1 MTRILVIDDDP
12 NFLMTLKALLESYN
26 FTVTTA
32 SNGAE
37 GIQLAQELTPDIVLS
52 DINMPGMTG
61 FEIFQ
66 KLQEAASTRTIPFIF
81 ISGRDD
87 MDSFRKGM
95 QLGANDYLTK
105 PFSSEDL
112 LNAINI
118 RLKQHEALENK
129 YASTM
134 TLLRKNIS
142 YALPHEL
149 RTPLTAILG
158 YGALLKSEY
167 ETMEREEIGMFA
179 EEIVKGGNRLYR
191 VIENYL
197 VYIQLELITSNP
209 KEVEAMR
216 RHLVLA
222 DKVIPK
228 YAEEIIVQHERYED
242 LLMDLAPN
250 LGLRISDENLGKII
264 TELVDNSC
272 RFSKAGTPISIRA
285 YREPETV
292 VIEIQDSG
300 RGMSPQQIADI
311 GAFMQFERGIY
322 EQQGMGLGLSIA
334 IKLCELHN
342 GSLHLDSKKD
352 VGTRVLLRF
361 HR

>member
-1 MTRILVIDDDP
+1 MTRILVIDDDS
-12 NFLMTLKALLESYN
+12 NFLMTVKALLESYN
-26 FTVTTA
+26 FTVMA
-32 SNGAE
+32 ANNGTE
-37 GIQLAQELTPDIVLS
+37 GIQLAQEHTPDIVLS
-52 DINMPGMTG
+52 DINMPEMNG
-61 FEIFQ
+61 FEVFR
-66 KLQEAASTRTIPFIF
+66 KLQEAATTQTIPFIF
-81 ISGRDD
+81 VSGRDD
-87 MDSFRKGM
+87 MDSFRQGM

-105 PFSSEDL
+105 PFTPEDL

-118 RLKQHEALENK
+118 RLKQREALENK

-134 TLLRKNIS
+134 TLLRKNIT

-149 RTPLTAILG
+149 RTPLTTILG
-158 YGALLKSEY
+158 YAALLKSEY
-167 ETMEREEIGMFA
+167 GTMERKEIGDFA
-179 EEIVKGGNRLYR
+179 EEIVRGGNRLYR

-197 VYIQLELITSNP
+197 VYIQLETVAANP

-228 YAEEIIVQHERYED
+228 YAEEIIIQHERYAD
-242 LLMDLAPN
+242 LQLDLESN

-264 TELVDNSC
+264 SELVDNSC
-272 RFSKAGTPISIRA
+272 RFSRAGTPIAIKA
-285 YREPETV
+285 YREQETV
-292 VIEIQDSG
+292 VIEIRDTG
-300 RGMSPQQIADI
+300 RGMSPEQIANV
-311 GAFMQFERGIY
+311 GAFMQFERGIH